1 VELSKQLKQ
10 IIQMKQQGQESHLAG
25 DKPVGYLQASSTIRG
40 KSRGV
45 CLVLEM

>member
-1 VELSKQLKQ
+1 
-10 IIQMKQQGQESHLAG
+10 MKQQGQESHLAG

-45 CLVLEM
+45 CLVLEMWAPATLVETR